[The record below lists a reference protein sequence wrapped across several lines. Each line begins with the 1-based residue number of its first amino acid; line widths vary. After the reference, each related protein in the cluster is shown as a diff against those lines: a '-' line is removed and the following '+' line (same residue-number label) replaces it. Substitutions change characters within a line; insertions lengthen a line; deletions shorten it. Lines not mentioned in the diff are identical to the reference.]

1 MSSTEDNK
9 PDNDVLTEKLEELES
24 LLNDEEAIAE
34 PQKIKIPILDE
45 LVTEADY
52 INSEDDSDL
61 EHVEAQITDLA
72 EKLESKFSG
81 EPDQL
86 VRLLKDNLKKSIVE
100 ELRSQANLDSDE
112 SDMEKPLK
120 IDSGD
125 GLQNNKPEESGP

>member
-61 EHVEAQITDLA
+61 EQVEAQITDLA

-86 VRLLKDNLKKSIVE
+86 VRLLKDNLKNSIVE

-112 SDMEKPLK
+112 SDMEKPLE

>member
-9 PDNDVLTEKLEELES
+9 PGNDVLTEKLEELES

-61 EHVEAQITDLA
+61 EQVEAQITDLV

-81 EPDQL
+81 ELDQL
-86 VRLLKDNLKKSIVE
+86 VRLLKDNLKNSIVE
-100 ELRSQANLDSDE
+100 KLRSQANLDSDE
-112 SDMEKPLK
+112 SDMEKPLE